1 MFKKIF
7 FLAFL
12 STVFSSFAFGAKP
25 VVVASIAPIAFFVE
39 QIAGDSLEIMSLASG
54 DIHSY
59 EPKPND
65 MKNIAKAKIFFAT
78 GVEFESA
85 WVPRFKANSKD
96 LVVVQTDAK
105 IAKLKDSHDHAAE
118 HGNEHA
124 DEKNHADH
132 KHEKEN
138 DHATAERKD
147 PHVWLN
153 PMLALTQARNI
164 CDALID
170 AFPANKDKYLAN
182 FDAFASKL
190 MELDENATKELSGLK
205 NKKFIVYHPAWAY
218 FAARYDLEQISIE
231 IEGKEPKIDALAST
245 IKLIKDNNIKVIF
258 ADPNRSQ
265 KSAQIL
271 AEQTGAKVELL
282 DPLAKNWLENLQTAI
297 KAIKSAN

>member
-1 MFKKIF
+1 MSKKIF
-7 FLAFL
+7 LLAFL

-39 QIAGDSLEIMSLASG
+39 QIAGDSLEVMSLASG

-105 IAKLKDSHDHAAE
+105 ISKLKDSH
-118 HGNEHA
+118 EHA
-124 DEKNHADH
+124 DHE
-132 KHEKEN
+132 HEKEN